1 MTEPSL
7 SCVICAAPR
16 TGGSLF
22 AGAIA
27 STNVAGRPDEYFDTY
42 DEQFWIRTLGIR
54 RDPYLRL
61 RRMNKLAQV
70 ISCYRANRGLSHSV
84 DSRVGQC
91 EIAGRKLP
99 FDCAVIDRYLRAVSD
114 FNMASK
120 FDTQKG
126 LAAPRHART
135 SIPPNRLRNI
145 KPRRHLKNSW

>member
-1 MTEPSL
+1 MTKPSL
-7 SCVICAAPR
+7 SYVICTAPR
-16 TGGSLF
+16 TGSSLF

-54 RDPYLRL
+54 RDRYLRL

-70 ISCYRANRGLSHSV
+70 ISCYRGNRTGLSHSV

-120 FDTQKG
+120 FDAQRG
-126 LAAPRHART
+126 WQRGT
-135 SIPPNRLRNI
+135 STPPNRLRNI

>member
-16 TGGSLF
+16 AGGSLF

-54 RDPYLRL
+54 RDRYLRL

-70 ISCYRANRGLSHSV
+70 ISCYRGTGRACRTQSTRVLASAKLQVASCRLIVQLS
-84 DSRVGQC
+84 
-91 EIAGRKLP
+91 
-99 FDCAVIDRYLRAVSD
+99 
-114 FNMASK
+114 
-120 FDTQKG
+120 
-126 LAAPRHART
+126 
-135 SIPPNRLRNI
+135 
-145 KPRRHLKNSW
+145 